1 MGKRKTE
8 LVILAIKG
16 FIGDHLRDPQNL
28 TLAEREERAL
38 LLDAI
43 KDLGVPATPLPF
55 LITNP

>member
-1 MGKRKTE
+1 MGKRKTD

-38 LLDAI
+38 LLDAVR
-43 KDLGVPATPLPF
+43 DLESPQLHLP
-55 LITNP
+55 I